1 MTRSKMLLLCTL
13 VVGVFAAVQLAGGVR
28 PSDNSTILE
37 FNSMA
42 PVVPP
47 YTGNTNPIRGVPG
60 AGLPWIIGPTDGEL
74 KANGHLEIKVNG
86 LVLAADPSVP
96 AAIQLTN
103 PLPSFRATVS
113 CLSIDSNKLPT
124 TVNVS
129 TNAFQATN
137 QGDSIIETT
146 VSLPSPC
153 FAPIVFVTTPSGAWL
168 AVTGN

>member
-1 MTRSKMLLLCTL
+1 MKSYKSLVLCTVVL
-13 VVGVFAAVQLAGGVR
+13 VVLAAVQPATGVR

-37 FNSMA
+37 FNTMA
-42 PVVPP
+42 PVTRP

-60 AGLPWIIGPTDGEL
+60 GGLPWIIGSANGEL
-74 KANGHLEIKVNG
+74 KSDGRLEIKVNG

-96 AAIQLTN
+96 VAVQLTN

-129 TNAFQATN
+129 TDAFQATH
-137 QGDSIIETT
+137 QGDSDIETI
-146 VSLPSPC
+146 VSLPAPC
-153 FAPIVFVTTPSGAWL
+153 IAPIVFVTAPSGAWL
-168 AVTGN
+168 AATGH